1 METQAPIIAFLYDF
15 DKTLCTTDME
25 DYAFIPSLGYTPAE
39 FWGRANAFGWENRMD
54 GLLAY
59 MYTMIQECAAQNI
72 KLDRA
77 FLNHCG
83 ESIQLFPG
91 VREWFARINA
101 FGESL
106 GVQVE
111 HYVISSGLREII
123 EGSGIAQE
131 FREIYACE
139 FYYNENGDACWPKL
153 DVNFTNKTQFVYRIN
168 KGILDVSR
176 DKELND
182 SMPDDSKRV
191 PFTNMIYMGDG
202 LSDVPCMKMMRAYGG
217 QAIAVY
223 QASNRQGVEKLLADN
238 LGVLVNNGWSS
249 LSELTA
255 LTAWCVILG
264 YTLQLYF
271 DFSGYCDLTAGC
283 ARLLGLRLPINFDSP
298 YRSLSVAEFWKRWHM
313 TLTAF
318 LRENVYFPLGGSRK
332 GRGRTYLNILVVYL
346 VSGIWHGAGWT
357 FILWGLLHGL
367 AQVLERLWGKR
378 RDALPRWVR
387 WAMTF
392 LFINLAWV
400 FFRAPD
406 VSSALL
412 LLKTAVT
419 GGMGGIRLW
428 LVNGLFRREISALE
442 LLLPVIGPYT
452 AYLRVALIL
461 GIGLLAALWPRNVI
475 RQMDTFRPNWRSGL
489 YVLVWTVWAILSFT
503 GVVTFIYSNF

>member
-223 QASNRQGVEKLLADN
+223 QASNRQGVEKLLVDGRVDFIFPADYREGME
-238 LGVLVNNGWSS
+238 LDRTVRDILRKMTIIDRLLEVNNR
-249 LSELTA
+249 
-255 LTAWCVILG
+255 
-264 YTLQLYF
+264 QLRSIGG
-271 DFSGYCDLTAGC
+271 DV
-283 ARLLGLRLPINFDSP
+283 LPN
-298 YRSLSVAEFWKRWHM
+298 
-313 TLTAF
+313 
-318 LRENVYFPLGGSRK
+318 
-332 GRGRTYLNILVVYL
+332 
-346 VSGIWHGAGWT
+346 
-357 FILWGLLHGL
+357 
-367 AQVLERLWGKR
+367 QV
-378 RDALPRWVR
+378 
-387 WAMTF
+387 
-392 LFINLAWV
+392 
-400 FFRAPD
+400 
-406 VSSALL
+406 
-412 LLKTAVT
+412 
-419 GGMGGIRLW
+419 
-428 LVNGLFRREISALE
+428 GLF
-442 LLLPVIGPYT
+442 
-452 AYLRVALIL
+452 
-461 GIGLLAALWPRNVI
+461 
-475 RQMDTFRPNWRSGL
+475 
-489 YVLVWTVWAILSFT
+489 
-503 GVVTFIYSNF
+503 

>member
-59 MYTMIQECAAQNI
+59 LYTMIQECAAQNI

-223 QASNRQGVEKLLADN
+223 QASNRQGVEKLLADGRVDFIFPADYREGME
-238 LGVLVNNGWSS
+238 LDRTVRDILRKMTITDRLLEVNNR
-249 LSELTA
+249 
-255 LTAWCVILG
+255 
-264 YTLQLYF
+264 QLRSIGG
-271 DFSGYCDLTAGC
+271 DV
-283 ARLLGLRLPINFDSP
+283 LPN
-298 YRSLSVAEFWKRWHM
+298 
-313 TLTAF
+313 
-318 LRENVYFPLGGSRK
+318 
-332 GRGRTYLNILVVYL
+332 
-346 VSGIWHGAGWT
+346 
-357 FILWGLLHGL
+357 
-367 AQVLERLWGKR
+367 QV
-378 RDALPRWVR
+378 
-387 WAMTF
+387 
-392 LFINLAWV
+392 
-400 FFRAPD
+400 
-406 VSSALL
+406 
-412 LLKTAVT
+412 
-419 GGMGGIRLW
+419 
-428 LVNGLFRREISALE
+428 GLF
-442 LLLPVIGPYT
+442 
-452 AYLRVALIL
+452 
-461 GIGLLAALWPRNVI
+461 
-475 RQMDTFRPNWRSGL
+475 
-489 YVLVWTVWAILSFT
+489 
-503 GVVTFIYSNF
+503 

>member
-217 QAIAVY
+217 QAIPVY
-223 QASNRQGVEKLLADN
+223 QASNRQGVEKLLADGRVDFIFPADYREGME
-238 LGVLVNNGWSS
+238 LDRTVRDILRKMTITDRLLEVNNR
-249 LSELTA
+249 
-255 LTAWCVILG
+255 
-264 YTLQLYF
+264 QLRSIGG
-271 DFSGYCDLTAGC
+271 DV
-283 ARLLGLRLPINFDSP
+283 LPN
-298 YRSLSVAEFWKRWHM
+298 
-313 TLTAF
+313 
-318 LRENVYFPLGGSRK
+318 
-332 GRGRTYLNILVVYL
+332 
-346 VSGIWHGAGWT
+346 
-357 FILWGLLHGL
+357 
-367 AQVLERLWGKR
+367 QV
-378 RDALPRWVR
+378 
-387 WAMTF
+387 
-392 LFINLAWV
+392 
-400 FFRAPD
+400 
-406 VSSALL
+406 
-412 LLKTAVT
+412 
-419 GGMGGIRLW
+419 
-428 LVNGLFRREISALE
+428 GLF
-442 LLLPVIGPYT
+442 
-452 AYLRVALIL
+452 
-461 GIGLLAALWPRNVI
+461 
-475 RQMDTFRPNWRSGL
+475 
-489 YVLVWTVWAILSFT
+489 
-503 GVVTFIYSNF
+503 

>member
-223 QASNRQGVEKLLADN
+223 QASNRQGVEKLLADGRVDFIFPADYREGME
-238 LGVLVNNGWSS
+238 LDRPVRDILRKMTITDRLLEVNNR
-249 LSELTA
+249 
-255 LTAWCVILG
+255 
-264 YTLQLYF
+264 QLRSIGG
-271 DFSGYCDLTAGC
+271 DV
-283 ARLLGLRLPINFDSP
+283 LPN
-298 YRSLSVAEFWKRWHM
+298 
-313 TLTAF
+313 
-318 LRENVYFPLGGSRK
+318 
-332 GRGRTYLNILVVYL
+332 
-346 VSGIWHGAGWT
+346 
-357 FILWGLLHGL
+357 
-367 AQVLERLWGKR
+367 QV
-378 RDALPRWVR
+378 
-387 WAMTF
+387 
-392 LFINLAWV
+392 
-400 FFRAPD
+400 
-406 VSSALL
+406 
-412 LLKTAVT
+412 
-419 GGMGGIRLW
+419 
-428 LVNGLFRREISALE
+428 GLF
-442 LLLPVIGPYT
+442 
-452 AYLRVALIL
+452 
-461 GIGLLAALWPRNVI
+461 
-475 RQMDTFRPNWRSGL
+475 
-489 YVLVWTVWAILSFT
+489 
-503 GVVTFIYSNF
+503 

>member
-25 DYAFIPSLGYTPAE
+25 DYAFIPSLGMTPAE
-39 FWGRANAFGWENRMD
+39 FWAEANGFGRRNRMD
-54 GLLAY
+54 GILAY

-223 QASNRQGVEKLLADN
+223 QASNRQGVEKLLADGRVDFIFPADYREGME
-238 LGVLVNNGWSS
+238 LDRTVRDILRKMTITDRLLEVNNR
-249 LSELTA
+249 
-255 LTAWCVILG
+255 
-264 YTLQLYF
+264 QLRSIGG
-271 DFSGYCDLTAGC
+271 DV
-283 ARLLGLRLPINFDSP
+283 LPN
-298 YRSLSVAEFWKRWHM
+298 
-313 TLTAF
+313 
-318 LRENVYFPLGGSRK
+318 
-332 GRGRTYLNILVVYL
+332 
-346 VSGIWHGAGWT
+346 
-357 FILWGLLHGL
+357 
-367 AQVLERLWGKR
+367 QV
-378 RDALPRWVR
+378 
-387 WAMTF
+387 
-392 LFINLAWV
+392 
-400 FFRAPD
+400 
-406 VSSALL
+406 
-412 LLKTAVT
+412 
-419 GGMGGIRLW
+419 
-428 LVNGLFRREISALE
+428 GLF
-442 LLLPVIGPYT
+442 
-452 AYLRVALIL
+452 
-461 GIGLLAALWPRNVI
+461 
-475 RQMDTFRPNWRSGL
+475 
-489 YVLVWTVWAILSFT
+489 
-503 GVVTFIYSNF
+503 

>member
-39 FWGRANAFGWENRMD
+39 FWGRANAFGWENRTD

-223 QASNRQGVEKLLADN
+223 QASNRQGVEKLLADGRVDFIFPADYREGME
-238 LGVLVNNGWSS
+238 LDRTVRDILRKMTITDRLLEVNNR
-249 LSELTA
+249 
-255 LTAWCVILG
+255 
-264 YTLQLYF
+264 QLRSIGG
-271 DFSGYCDLTAGC
+271 DV
-283 ARLLGLRLPINFDSP
+283 LPN
-298 YRSLSVAEFWKRWHM
+298 
-313 TLTAF
+313 
-318 LRENVYFPLGGSRK
+318 
-332 GRGRTYLNILVVYL
+332 
-346 VSGIWHGAGWT
+346 
-357 FILWGLLHGL
+357 
-367 AQVLERLWGKR
+367 QV
-378 RDALPRWVR
+378 
-387 WAMTF
+387 
-392 LFINLAWV
+392 
-400 FFRAPD
+400 
-406 VSSALL
+406 
-412 LLKTAVT
+412 
-419 GGMGGIRLW
+419 
-428 LVNGLFRREISALE
+428 GLF
-442 LLLPVIGPYT
+442 
-452 AYLRVALIL
+452 
-461 GIGLLAALWPRNVI
+461 
-475 RQMDTFRPNWRSGL
+475 
-489 YVLVWTVWAILSFT
+489 
-503 GVVTFIYSNF
+503 

>member
-191 PFTNMIYMGDG
+191 PFTNMTYMGDG

-223 QASNRQGVEKLLADN
+223 QASNRQGVEKLLADGRVDFIFPADYREGME
-238 LGVLVNNGWSS
+238 LDRTVRDILRKMTITDRLLEVNNR
-249 LSELTA
+249 
-255 LTAWCVILG
+255 
-264 YTLQLYF
+264 QLRSIGG
-271 DFSGYCDLTAGC
+271 DV
-283 ARLLGLRLPINFDSP
+283 LPN
-298 YRSLSVAEFWKRWHM
+298 
-313 TLTAF
+313 
-318 LRENVYFPLGGSRK
+318 
-332 GRGRTYLNILVVYL
+332 
-346 VSGIWHGAGWT
+346 
-357 FILWGLLHGL
+357 
-367 AQVLERLWGKR
+367 QV
-378 RDALPRWVR
+378 
-387 WAMTF
+387 
-392 LFINLAWV
+392 
-400 FFRAPD
+400 
-406 VSSALL
+406 
-412 LLKTAVT
+412 
-419 GGMGGIRLW
+419 
-428 LVNGLFRREISALE
+428 GLF
-442 LLLPVIGPYT
+442 
-452 AYLRVALIL
+452 
-461 GIGLLAALWPRNVI
+461 
-475 RQMDTFRPNWRSGL
+475 
-489 YVLVWTVWAILSFT
+489 
-503 GVVTFIYSNF
+503 